1 MNGER
6 VCRRCLLFESGREDI
21 LQTVRQHIEKIP
33 PAERCD
39 AHTYTHR
46 LAVCGSCEHLADGT
60 CLRCGCYPEFR
71 AAFKKQTCPA
81 KKW

>member
-1 MNGER
+1 MSDER

-21 LQTVRQHIEKIP
+21 LADVRRHIEKI
-33 PAERCD
+33 AAKDRCAD
-39 AHTYTHR
+39 DVYRSR
-46 LAVCGSCEHLADGT
+46 LSVCTACDQLVDGT

-71 AAFKKQTCPA
+71 ASFRTQTCPA